1 LLPFR
6 ERRGSTRPALAAA
19 ARLDGLGAA
28 GLHLPHVLERF
39 READSARVG
48 AGSGLGLAIALEN
61 ARLLGGNIPV
71 SSDVQRGSVFWL
83 VLPLGS
89 AGDVSGL

>member
-1 LLPFR
+1 MCRSLPTL
-6 ERRGSTRPALAAA
+6 RGP
-19 ARLDGLGAA
+19 GIPPEY
-28 GLHLPHVLERF
+28 LPHVLERF
-39 READSARVG
+39 GKADSARAG

-61 ARLLGGNIPV
+61 ATLLGGNIRA